1 MLSGKMPRKDCER
14 NTPLDDYMREIC
26 HSEATPQV
34 IPFSHSASMGKAR
47 SCCFLTD
54 LLRAGSRFDCRAYFR

>member
-34 IPFSHSASMGKAR
+34 IPFSHSAS
-47 SCCFLTD
+47 TD
-54 LLRAGSRFDCRAYFR
+54 KLCSACSRFR